1 MSQRRTM
8 GLIWH
13 RQGFEN
19 QPEERIDRREL
30 AEIVGVSVDALSNL
44 RSRYADDYP
53 KVIASEGR
61 QTWFSRSEAIKFGA
75 WVADLKKKGVGRN
88 NGLKGPS
95 RTPLQIA
102 ESEIVRLG
110 LMLDVAKTSEDKHKL
125 AYEKAVKNRKSILA
139 RLAREEERVKA
150 FLNNQ

>member
-1 MSQRRTM
+1 MTQRRTM

-13 RQGFEN
+13 RQEFRDR
-19 QPEERIDRREL
+19 PEERIDRKEL
-30 AEIVGVSVDALSNL
+30 AEIVGCSVDALSNL

-53 KVIASEGR
+53 KIIASQGR
-61 QTWFSRSEAIKFGA
+61 QTWFSRTEAQKFSA

-88 NGLKGPS
+88 NGVKGPS

-102 ESEIVRLG
+102 ESEVVRLS
-110 LMLDVAKTSEDKHKL
+110 LMLETARVSEEKHKL
-125 AYEKAVKNRKSILA
+125 AYDKASKNRKTLVA

-150 FLNNQ
+150 LLNNQ

>member
-1 MSQRRTM
+1 VTQRSM

-13 RQGFEN
+13 RQEFRDR
-19 QPEERIDRREL
+19 PDERIDRREL

-44 RSRYADDYP
+44 RARYADDYP
-53 KVIASEGR
+53 KVIASQGR
-61 QTWFSRSEAIKFGA
+61 QTWFSRSEAVEFGA

-102 ESEIVRLG
+102 ESEVVRLS
-110 LMLDVAKTSEDKHKL
+110 LMLDVAQTSEEKHKL
-125 AYEKAVKNRKSILA
+125 TYEKAVKNRKNVAA